1 MVLEVLTGF
10 EGLLITRHITKQSGR
25 TLAFPEQNLCRGLL
39 ALVLDLKL
47 AVGSD
52 EKTVLTDFVV
62 EELKRRGHAVTL
74 SGSLKGEAIGWPDV
88 GEKVG
93 LEVSNGRAD
102 QGILFC
108 WTGTGVTIAA
118 NKVPGTRAALCW
130 DAETAKG
137 ARLWDDANVLA
148 MSLRG
153 TSTAIAKEILDAWFS
168 SSAIT
173 TGIDAQLIERAKALD
188 AKHLHSTAK

>member
-1 MVLEVLTGF
+1 M
-10 EGLLITRHITKQSGR
+10 
-25 TLAFPEQNLCRGLL
+25 
-39 ALVLDLKL
+39 KL
-47 AVGSD
+47 AIGSD

-74 SGSLKGEAIGWPDV
+74 FGPLKREAMGWPDV

-93 LEVSNGRAD
+93 LELSNGRAD

-118 NKVPGTRAALCW
+118 NKVPGVRAALCW
-130 DAETAKG
+130 DAETARG

-148 MSLRG
+148 MSLRS
-153 TSTAIAKEILDAWFS
+153 TSTAIAKEMLDAWFS
-168 SSAIT
+168 SSAVT
-173 TGIDAQLIERAKALD
+173 TGIDAELIERAKALD